1 MAETRPKSSGLKYR
15 KRAGGVFLPYW
26 FADPRAIA
34 AGFPV
39 KSTNL
44 TDIADCPRLIVQRC
58 ERLQEEMRLWM
69 LGEGKSVGTFNGT
82 FKSLFELYRTD
93 PESSFHKIKPGT
105 VKVYATY
112 LKKMTVHIGARR
124 IDRCDGR
131 DVMKWFA
138 EWRKSERDEERD
150 QLSVARTC
158 FAILK
163 KATSFG
169 IVCRGAGCA
178 EFKAILDELEFERP
192 RRRSQAPTAMQII
205 EARKAAHAAGAPER
219 ALVYS
224 LQFETTGRQ
233 WDFIG
238 QWLPL
243 TDRKPSLIHDR
254 GQKWIGPMWSWVDD
268 KLILSM
274 TPTKTED
281 TTAIEVWF
289 DLSVCPMVMED
300 IALIPPDRR
309 NGPLIASAKTG
320 RPYRYDHFLKA
331 WRRDFK
337 AAGLPKEIWN
347 RDMRAGGITEGAKS
361 GASRD
366 DRRTVAGHASEQMT
380 ERYERSTV
388 SLEAHRRT
396 MAARVPSR
404 EKKE

>member
-1 MAETRPKSSGLKYR
+1 MAETRPKSPGLKYR
-15 KRAGGVFLPYW
+15 KRAGGIFLPYW
-26 FADPRAIA
+26 FADPKAIA

-39 KSTNL
+39 KSVNL
-44 TDIADCPRLIVQRC
+44 TAVADSPRLIVQRC
-58 ERLQEEMRLWM
+58 ERLQEEMRQWM
-69 LGEGKSVGTFNGT
+69 LGEGKSSDGFNGT
-82 FKSLFELYRTD
+82 FKSLFELYKND
-93 PESSFHKIKPGT
+93 PESSFRKIKPGT
-105 VKVYATY
+105 VRVYRTY
-112 LKKMTVHIGARR
+112 LKRMTVYIGARR

-138 EWRKSERDEERD
+138 EWRKSDRDENRD

-169 IVCRGAGCA
+169 IVCRAAGCA

-192 RRRSQAPTAMQII
+192 KRRSQAPTAEQIV
-205 EARKAAHAAGAPER
+205 AVRKAAHAAGAPER
-219 ALVYS
+219 ALVYA

-243 TDRKPSLIHDR
+243 TDRKPSLVIDR
-254 GQKWIGPMWSWVDD
+254 GEKWVGPMWSWIND
-268 KLILSM
+268 KMILSL

-281 TTAIEVWF
+281 TTAVEVWF

-300 IALIPPDRR
+300 LALIPEERR
-309 NGPLIASAKTG
+309 NGPLIAIPKTG
-320 RPYRYDHFLKA
+320 LPYRYSHFLKA

-337 AAGLPKEIWN
+337 AAGLPPEIWN
-347 RDMRAGGITEGAKS
+347 RDMRAGGITEGARS

-380 ERYERSTV
+380 ERYERGTV
-388 SLEAHRRT
+388 SLDAHRRT
-396 MAARVPSR
+396 MAHRVPSR
-404 EKKE
+404 EKKD